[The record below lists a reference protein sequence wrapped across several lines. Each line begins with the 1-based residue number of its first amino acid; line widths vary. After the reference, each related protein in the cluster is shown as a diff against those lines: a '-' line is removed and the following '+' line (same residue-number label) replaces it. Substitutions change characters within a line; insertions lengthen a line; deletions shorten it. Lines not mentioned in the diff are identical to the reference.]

1 MIRALIVAAVTAL
14 SPPAATAQTSFPGV
28 APPVPSPAN
37 TPPPPAIAPGP
48 AAPQPQGPSART
60 VLVPG
65 QPPVH
70 IPAGPRG
77 RNSFSDRVERCVH
90 YGTAAGVPN
99 DQIGAFTAQC
109 AR

>member
-1 MIRALIVAAVTAL
+1 MVRAMIIAAIAAFAPL
-14 SPPAATAQTSFPGV
+14 GATAQTSFPGV
-28 APPVPSPAN
+28 APPVPSPAT

-48 AAPQPQGPSART
+48 AAPQAHGPSART

-77 RNSFSDRVERCVH
+77 RNSYSDRVERCVH
-90 YGTAAGVPN
+90 YGTAAGVSN